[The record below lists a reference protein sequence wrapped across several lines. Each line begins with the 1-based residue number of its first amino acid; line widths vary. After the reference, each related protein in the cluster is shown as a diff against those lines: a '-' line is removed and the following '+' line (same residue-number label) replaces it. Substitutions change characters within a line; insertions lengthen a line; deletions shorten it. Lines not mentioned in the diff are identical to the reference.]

1 MTPES
6 RHEKQ
11 KRSAPPRG
19 LVWRTPRPG
28 AEPMRGVTAARWM
41 LGFFRDPIRTLREAR
56 ERFGPVSAVGH
67 VVPLPQRE
75 KLHVIA
81 LGPEYNHQ
89 VLSDPDRFR
98 TTGQGI
104 GGPRGSAQRRL
115 RYGLTRSQRARHE
128 RQRQFLM
135 PPFQKKA
142 VEGYTE
148 KMVAVT
154 DKLLAQWSPGEKL
167 DVWLEMRKLTLEI
180 ASDILFAREDPARS
194 HALGEQIGDWLSRSF
209 SLGVWACMLD
219 APGTP
224 YRALLRRA
232 EAIERE
238 VQAMLDEKRDAGA
251 RGSDVVSLLVAAN
264 RDGHLWM
271 TDEDL
276 IGQATIAFAASYET
290 TANAMTWT
298 LFLLAQHPAVA
309 QALLD
314 ELDAVLGGAPPT
326 IESLARAPFLE
337 AVVKESLR
345 ILPPVPYTIRV
356 ARARETAIG
365 PFVLRRGDRVIL
377 SHYVTH
383 HLPEL
388 YASPERFEP
397 QRWLSLKRG
406 PYEYLPFSAGP
417 RLCIGYSFAM
427 HALKVST
434 AMILQRFRFS
444 VAPGVRID
452 RSVKVTMSP
461 SRGLPMTIHPQDRR
475 FERVPVRG
483 NVNEMVEL

>member
-1 MTPES
+1 M
-6 RHEKQ
+6 RK
-11 KRSAPPRG
+11 

-28 AEPMRGVTAARWM
+28 AEPMRGAQAARWY
-41 LGFFRDPIRTLREAR
+41 LRFFRDPIRALRDAR
-56 ERFGPVSAVGH
+56 AQLGPVCAAGN

-89 VLSDPDRFR
+89 VLGDPDRFR

-115 RYGLTRSQRARHE
+115 RYGLTRSQRGRHE
-128 RQRQFLM
+128 RQRQFML

-142 VEGYTE
+142 VESYTAQ
-148 KMVAVT
+148 MAAVT
-154 DKLLAQWSPGEKL
+154 DKLLGQWTVGSTV
-167 DVWLEMRKLTLEI
+167 DVWREMRRLTLEI
-180 ASDILFAREDPARS
+180 ASDILFARQDPQRS
-194 HALGEQIGDWLSRSF
+194 HLLGEMIGDWLSASF
-209 SLGVWACMLD
+209 STAVWAGMID
-219 APGTP
+219 APGSP

-238 VQAMLDEKRDAGA
+238 VQAMLDEKRAAGA
-251 RGSDVVSLLVAAN
+251 VGSDLVSMLVAAN
-264 RDGHLWM
+264 RDGNFWM

-276 IGQATIAFAASYET
+276 IGQVTIAFAASYET

-298 LFLLAQHPAVA
+298 LFLLAQHPQVA
-309 QALLD
+309 RDLLD
-314 ELDAVLGGAPPT
+314 ELDAVFGGAPPT
-326 IESLARAPFLE
+326 ADSLARATLLE
-337 AVVKESLR
+337 AVIKESMR

-356 ARARETAIG
+356 ARARQTSIG
-365 PFVLRRGDRVIL
+365 PYVMTRGDRVIL

-388 YASPERFEP
+388 YPNPERFEP

-427 HALKVST
+427 QALKLST

-444 VAPGVRID
+444 VVPGTRID
-452 RSVKVTMSP
+452 RTVKVTMSP
-461 SRGLPMTIHPQDRR
+461 KRGLPISIHPPDRR
-475 FERVPVRG
+475 FEAAPVRG
-483 NVNEMVEL
+483 NIREMVEL

>member
-1 MTPES
+1 M
-6 RHEKQ
+6 RK
-11 KRSAPPRG
+11 
-19 LVWRTPRPG
+19 LVWRTARPG
-28 AEPMRGVTAARWM
+28 AEPMRGPRAAAWVLR
-41 LGFFRDPIRTLREAR
+41 FFRDPIQTLRRAHES
-56 ERFGPVSAVGH
+56 FGPVCAVGN

-81 LGPEYNHQ
+81 LGPEYNYQ
-89 VLSDPDRFR
+89 VLGDPDRFR
-98 TTGQGI
+98 TTGQGV

-142 VEGYTE
+142 VEGYTQ
-148 KMVAVT
+148 KMVSVT
-154 DKLLAQWSPGEKL
+154 DKLLSQWLPGSRV
-167 DVWLEMRKLTLEI
+167 DIWLEMRKLTLEI

-194 HALGEQIGDWLSRSF
+194 HALGEKIGDWLSRSF
-209 SLGVWACMLD
+209 SAGVWACMLD
-219 APGTP
+219 VPGTP
-224 YRALLRRA
+224 YRGLLRRA
-232 EAIERE
+232 EAIEGE
-238 VQAMLDEKRDAGA
+238 VQAMLDEKRAAGA
-251 RGSDVVSLLVAAN
+251 TGSDVVSLLVAAN
-264 RDGHLWM
+264 RDGKLWM

-298 LFLLAQHPAVA
+298 LFLLAQYPKVA
-309 QALLD
+309 LDLLD
-314 ELDAVLGGAPPT
+314 ELDAVFGGAPPSAET
-326 IESLARAPFLE
+326 LARAPLLE
-337 AVVKESLR
+337 AVVKESMR

-356 ARARETAIG
+356 ARGRQTPIG
-365 PFVLRRGDRVIL
+365 KFVLLRGDRVIL

-388 YASPERFEP
+388 YANPERFEP
-397 QRWLSLKRG
+397 QRWFSMKRG

-427 HALKVST
+427 QALKVST

-444 VAPGVRID
+444 VAPGTRID
-452 RSVKVTMSP
+452 RKVQVTMSP

>member
-1 MTPES
+1 M
-6 RHEKQ
+6 HE
-11 KRSAPPRG
+11 

-28 AEPMRGVTAARWM
+28 AEPIRGARAARWY
-41 LGFFRDPIRTLREAR
+41 LRFFRDPIQTLGRAR
-56 ERFGPVSAVGH
+56 AQLGPVCAVGN

-75 KLHVIA
+75 KVHVLA

-89 VLSDPDRFR
+89 VLGDPDRFR
-98 TTGQGI
+98 TTGQGV

-115 RYGLTRSQRARHE
+115 RYGLTRSQRSRHE
-128 RQRQFLM
+128 RQRQFML
-135 PPFQKKA
+135 PPFQKRA
-142 VEGYTE
+142 VEGYTAQ
-148 KMVAVT
+148 MVAVT
-154 DKLLAQWSPGEKL
+154 DKLLGQWNTGSAL
-167 DVWLEMRKLTLEI
+167 DLWREMRKLTLEI
-180 ASDILFAREDPARS
+180 SSDILFAREDPQRS
-194 HALGEQIGDWLSRSF
+194 HRLGEMIGDWLSASF
-209 SLGVWACMLD
+209 SAGVWACMID

-238 VQAMLDEKRDAGA
+238 VQAMLDEKRAAGA
-251 RGSDVVSLLVAAN
+251 TGGDLVSMLVAAN
-264 RDGHLWM
+264 REGNDWM

-276 IGQATIAFAASYET
+276 IGQATIAFGASYET

-298 LFLLAQHPAVA
+298 LFLLAQHPTVA
-309 QALLD
+309 RDLCD
-314 ELDAVLGGAPPT
+314 ELDGVFGGAPPT
-326 IESLARAPFLE
+326 ADTLARAPLLE

-356 ARARETAIG
+356 ARRRETPIG
-365 PFVLRRGDRVIL
+365 PYVMLRGDRVIL

-388 YASPERFEP
+388 YESPERFVP

-417 RLCIGYSFAM
+417 RLCLGYSFAM
-427 HALKVST
+427 QALKLST
-434 AMILQRFRFS
+434 AMILQRFRFT
-444 VAPGVRID
+444 VVPGTRID

-461 SRGLPMTIHPQDRR
+461 KHGLPISIHPPDRR
-475 FERVPVRG
+475 FEAVPVRG
-483 NVNEMVEL
+483 NIREMVEL

>member
-1 MTPES
+1 
-6 RHEKQ
+6 
-11 KRSAPPRG
+11 
-19 LVWRTPRPG
+19 
-28 AEPMRGVTAARWM
+28 MRGALAARWM
-41 LGFFRDPIRTLREAR
+41 LRFFLDPIGTLRRVHATV
-56 ERFGPVSAVGH
+56 GPVCAVGN

-89 VLSDPDRFR
+89 VLGDPDLFR

-115 RYGLTRSQRARHE
+115 RYGLTRSQRSRHE

-148 KMVAVT
+148 KMVAIT
-154 DKLLAQWSPGEKL
+154 DKLLAQWTPGHEI
-167 DVWLEMRKLTLEI
+167 DAWREMRRLTLEI

-194 HALGEQIGDWLSRSF
+194 HALGEMIGDWLSRSF
-209 SLGVWACMLD
+209 SAGVWAFMLD
-219 APGTP
+219 VPGSP

-238 VQAMLDEKRDAGA
+238 VQAMLDEKREAGA
-251 RGSDVVSLLVAAN
+251 VGADVVSLLVAAN
-264 RDGHLWM
+264 RDGELWM

-298 LFLLAQHPAVA
+298 LFLLAQHPAAA

-314 ELDAVLGGAPPT
+314 ELDAVFAGAPPT
-326 IESLARAPFLE
+326 VETLARAPLLE

-356 ARARETAIG
+356 ARRRMPLG
-365 PFVLRRGDRVIL
+365 PFEVRRGDRVIL

-388 YASPERFEP
+388 YEQPERFLPE
-397 QRWLSLKRG
+397 RWLTLKRG

-427 HALKVST
+427 QLLKLST
-434 AMILQRFRFS
+434 AMILQRFRLS
-444 VAPGVRID
+444 VVPGTRID
-452 RSVKVTMSP
+452 RRVQVTMSP
-461 SRGLPMTIHPQDRR
+461 SRGLPMSVHAQDRR
-475 FERVPVRG
+475 FERAPVRG
-483 NVNEMVEL
+483 NIREMVEL

>member
-1 MTPES
+1 M
-6 RHEKQ
+6 
-11 KRSAPPRG
+11 
-19 LVWRTPRPG
+19 PRPG
-28 AEPMRGVTAARWM
+28 AEPMRGAQAARWY
-41 LGFFRDPIRTLREAR
+41 LRFFHDPIRTLGQAR
-56 ERFGPVSAVGH
+56 AQLGPVCAAGN

-89 VLSDPDRFR
+89 VLGDPDRFR
-98 TTGQGI
+98 TTGQGV

-115 RYGLTRSQRARHE
+115 RYGLTRSQRGRHE
-128 RQRQFLM
+128 RQRQFML
-135 PPFQKKA
+135 PPFQRKA
-142 VEGYTE
+142 VESYTAQ
-148 KMVAVT
+148 MVAVT
-154 DKLLAQWSPGEKL
+154 DKLLGQWETGSVVDL
-167 DVWLEMRKLTLEI
+167 WREMRKLTLEI
-180 ASDILFAREDPARS
+180 SSEILFAREDPQRA
-194 HALGEQIGDWLSRSF
+194 HLLGEMIGDWLSASF
-209 SLGVWACMLD
+209 SAPVWACMVD

-238 VQAMLDEKRDAGA
+238 VQVMLDEKRAVGAAG
-251 RGSDVVSLLVAAN
+251 GDLVSMLVAAN
-264 RDGHLWM
+264 RDGFEWM
-271 TDEDL
+271 SDEDL
-276 IGQATIAFAASYET
+276 IGQVTIAFAASYET

-298 LFLLAQHPAVA
+298 LFLLAQHPQVA
-309 QALLD
+309 RDLLD
-314 ELDAVLGGAPPT
+314 ELGAVFGGAPPT
-326 IESLARAPFLE
+326 LETLARAPLLE

-356 ARARETAIG
+356 ARYRQTPIG
-365 PFVLRRGDRVIL
+365 PYVMLRGDRVIL

-388 YASPERFEP
+388 YANPERFDP

-427 HALKVST
+427 QALRLST

-444 VAPGVRID
+444 VLPGTRID
-452 RSVKVTMSP
+452 RTVRVTMSP
-461 SRGLPMTIHPQDRR
+461 KRGLPVSIHPPDGR
-475 FERVPVRG
+475 FEAAPVRG
-483 NVNEMVEL
+483 NIREMVDL